1 MAFLLLMI
9 VELSS
14 KSEPLMLAIMKK
26 KGAISIKIFL
36 TRLFTPTY
44 FAVAV
49 SHSELKLT
57 QTFTVTH
64 EMFSP

>member
-1 MAFLLLMI
+1 MI

-36 TRLFTPTY
+36 PRLFTPTY

-49 SHSELKLT
+49 SYSELKLT

-64 EMFSP
+64 ETFSP